1 MNSRY
6 DVIVIGAGAAGLTV
20 AGGCARFGLRTV
32 LIERGR
38 MGGDCLNSG
47 CVPSKALLAA
57 AHQAQAVRDAGKFG
71 VSAGDPVIDWPSVR
85 AHVRA
90 AIEAIAPH
98 DSEAR
103 FRAWGVEV
111 IHGAAR
117 FTGRSSVSVAGRV
130 LSARRVVIA
139 TGSRPRLPPVDGLS
153 AVPLLTNETLFDLPE
168 LPRHL
173 LVLGGGAAGVEMAQ
187 AFRRLGAA
195 VTLVEAGRPLP
206 RDDPEAAALVLARLA
221 AEGVVVR
228 TNVAVAKA
236 AAIAGGVRLTLADG
250 TMAEGSHLLVAAGR
264 APDLDTLDLP
274 AAGVEAGPEGIRVDA
289 GRRSSNP
296 RVLAVGDCR
305 AGPRLTHAAGEDGG
319 VAVMRVALG
328 LPARVRPDAL
338 PWVTYTDPE
347 LAQVGLTEAAAIARY
362 GRVRVV
368 RQDFADNDRAVAQG
382 NARGYPAGFAK
393 LTLVRGRPVGVTLV
407 GAGAGELVLP
417 WAMLLARRTSLWG
430 LSGVVV
436 PYPTL
441 SEVSRALAFSA
452 YEARLFGP
460 WARRWA
466 WLVTRLRR

>member
-57 AHQAQAVRDAGKFG
+57 AHQAQAVRDAGRFG

-85 AHVRA
+85 GHVRA

-98 DSEAR
+98 DAEAR

-117 FTGRSSVSVAGRV
+117 FTSRSSVSVDGRV

-139 TGSRPRLPPVDGLS
+139 TGSRPRLPPVEGLS
-153 AVPLLTNETLFDLPE
+153 SVPLLTNETLFDLPE

-195 VTLVEAGRPLP
+195 VTLVEAARPLP

-228 TNVAVAKA
+228 TGVAVTRA
-236 AAIAGGVRLTLADG
+236 AAIAGGVRLTLVDG
-250 TMAEGSHLLVAAGR
+250 TVAEGSHLLVAAGR
-264 APDLDTLDLP
+264 VPDLDTLDLP
-274 AAGVEAGPEGIRVDA
+274 AAGVAAGPDGIRVDA

-305 AGPRLTHAAGEDGG
+305 AGPRLTHAAGEDGS

-347 LAQVGLTEAAAIARY
+347 LAQVGLTEAAAIARH

-368 RQDFADNDRAVAQG
+368 RQDLADNDRAVAQG
-382 NARGYPAGFAK
+382 NARGHPAGFAK
-393 LTLVRGRPVGVTLV
+393 LMLVRGRPVGVTLV

-466 WLVTRLRR
+466 WLVARLRR

>member
-57 AHQAQAVRDAGKFG
+57 AHQAQAVRDAGRFG
-71 VSAGDPVIDWPSVR
+71 VSAGDPVIDWLAVR

-98 DSEAR
+98 DSAAR

-111 IHGAAR
+111 IHGSAR
-117 FTGRSSVSVAGRV
+117 FTGRSSVSVADRV

-139 TGSRPRLPPVDGLS
+139 TGSRPRLPPVDGLP

-173 LVLGGGAAGVEMAQ
+173 LVLGGGAAGIEMAQ

-195 VTLVEAGRPLP
+195 VTLVEAERPLP

-221 AEGVVVR
+221 EEGVVVR
-228 TNVAVAKA
+228 AGVAVTRADK
-236 AAIAGGVRLTLADG
+236 IAGGVRLTLADG
-250 TMAEGSHLLVAAGR
+250 TVAEGSHLLVAAGR
-264 APDLDTLDLP
+264 VPDLDTLDLP
-274 AAGVEAGPEGIRVDA
+274 AADAEAGPAGIWVDA

-305 AGPRLTHAAGEDGG
+305 AGPKH
-319 VAVMRVALG
+319 
-328 LPARVRPDAL
+328 
-338 PWVTYTDPE
+338 
-347 LAQVGLTEAAAIARY
+347 
-362 GRVRVV
+362 
-368 RQDFADNDRAVAQG
+368 
-382 NARGYPAGFAK
+382 
-393 LTLVRGRPVGVTLV
+393 
-407 GAGAGELVLP
+407 
-417 WAMLLARRTSLWG
+417 
-430 LSGVVV
+430 
-436 PYPTL
+436 
-441 SEVSRALAFSA
+441 
-452 YEARLFGP
+452 
-460 WARRWA
+460 
-466 WLVTRLRR
+466 

>member
-1 MNSRY
+1 MRPTH
-6 DVIVIGAGAAGLTV
+6 DVIVIGAGAAGLTI
-20 AGGCARFGLRTV
+20 AGGCARFGLRTA

-38 MGGDCLNSG
+38 MGGECLNSG

-57 AHQAQAVRDAGKFG
+57 AGRAQLVREAGQLG
-71 VSAGDPVIDWPSVR
+71 ISACAPTVDWPAVR

-103 FRAWGVEV
+103 FRDWGVEV
-111 IHGAAR
+111 IRGEAR
-117 FTGRSSVSVAGRV
+117 FVGRDAVSVDGRV
-130 LSARRVVIA
+130 LRAPRVVIA
-139 TGSRPRLPPVDGLS
+139 AGSRPRLPAIEGLS
-153 AVPLLTNETLFDLPE
+153 GVPFLTNETLFDLPA

-173 LVLGGGAAGVEMAQ
+173 VVLGGGAVGVEMAQ

-195 VTLVEAGRPLP
+195 VTLVEQDRLLP

-221 AEGVVVR
+221 AEGVVLR
-228 TNVAVAKA
+228 ADIA
-236 AAIAGGVRLTLADG
+236 ALRVEACGAGVRLTLADG
-250 TMAEGSHLLVAAGR
+250 TALEGSHLLVAAGR
-264 APDLDTLDLP
+264 VADLGSLDLP
-274 AAGVEAGPEGIRVDA
+274 AAGVEAGPDGIRVDA

-305 AGPRLTHAAGEDGG
+305 VGPRLTHAAGEDGA

-328 LPARVRPDAL
+328 LPARVRPDTL

-347 LAQVGLTEAAAIARY
+347 LAQLGLTEAAAIARH

-368 RQDFADNDRAVAQG
+368 RQELADNDRAVAQG
-382 NARGYPAGFAK
+382 RTAGFAK
-393 LTLVRGRPVGVTLV
+393 LMLVRGRPVGVTLV
-407 GAGAGELVLP
+407 GAEAGELVLP
-417 WAMLLARRTSLWG
+417 WAMLLGRRTSLWG
-430 LSGVVV
+430 LSGAVV

-441 SEVSRALAFSA
+441 SELSKALAFA
-452 YEARLFGP
+452 TYEDRLFGP

-466 WLVTRLRR
+466 WMVTRLRR